1 MNTTTNTTAD
11 VAAQL
16 EQHREQAAQLQ
27 HQLEQRQAAE
37 QAEREQ
43 RLHAYDR
50 QTVAAYADEEAA
62 IKAEEDAAREAFI
75 EAVQVDPVLSAWT
88 KYRAARWRRTHLRS
102 HVGNAARSVGGD
114 VPPDLAYRDP
124 RLLEDMLQLCEDT
137 ARDVA
142 ELELLERTNQRTDAG
157 NGQAAS

>member
-1 MNTTTNTTAD
+1 MTTDTSTIAT
-11 VAAQL
+11 QL
-16 EQHREQAAQLQ
+16 EQHRQQAAELQ
-27 HQLEQRQAAE
+27 HQLEQQQAAE

-43 RLHAYDR
+43 RLAENDR
-50 QTVAAYADEEAA
+50 RTVAAYADEEAA

-75 EAVQVDPVLSAWT
+75 EAVKVDPVLAAWT

-102 HVGNAARSVGGD
+102 HVGNAARTVGGD

-142 ELELLERTNQRTDAG
+142 EVELLERTNARTDAG
-157 NGQAAS
+157 NGPATS